1 MEGLESREIAKL
13 TYEGIARG
21 TDCVACERPLSI
33 IIENQVH
40 GRHELGITM
49 RTGGHD
55 RLLVLGFIYSEGI
68 ISSIDDVSKLEI
80 DNDHATIELYKNAN
94 FDPKKHCRNSTVTS
108 SCGIC
113 GRASF
118 EGGMLEGAN
127 ELDERMKISLD
138 AIANCIE
145 AVTRKQLIF
154 SQTGGSHACASFTSN
169 GSIERV
175 FEDVGRHNAFDK
187 LVGSYI
193 DEGRIPNVGLG
204 AFVSGRASYELVQKS
219 IRAGFPIMIAIGA
232 PSSLAVDLAKEH
244 GMTLGCFAKDDS
256 ITLFSGVRRIL
267 Q

>member
-1 MEGLESREIAKL
+1 MEGVESREIAKV
-13 TYEGIARG
+13 TYEGISRG
-21 TDCVACERPLSI
+21 KDCVACERPLSI
-33 IIENQVH
+33 IIENELH
-40 GRHELGITM
+40 GRHNLGITM
-49 RTGGHD
+49 RTAGHD

-68 ISSIDDVSKLEI
+68 ISSIDDVSEFEI
-80 DNDHATIELYKNAN
+80 DNDLATIKLHKNAN
-94 FDPKKHCRNSTVTS
+94 FDPTKHCRKSTVTS

-113 GRASF
+113 GRESF
-118 EGGMLEGAN
+118 EGGMLEGTN

-138 AIANCIE
+138 AITNCLDS
-145 AVTRKQLIF
+145 VTRKQLIF
-154 SQTGGSHACASFTSN
+154 SQTGGTHACASFNSD

-193 DEGRIPNVGLG
+193 DEGGIPQVRLG

-244 GMTLGCFAKDDS
+244 GMTLGCFARDDS